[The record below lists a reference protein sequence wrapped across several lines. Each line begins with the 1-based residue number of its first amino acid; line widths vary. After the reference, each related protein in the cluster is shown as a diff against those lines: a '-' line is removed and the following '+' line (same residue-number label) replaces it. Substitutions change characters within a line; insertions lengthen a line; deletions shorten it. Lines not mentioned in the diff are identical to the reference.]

1 MSSRC
6 IRAIYIAVLVG
17 FSMAASVQ
25 ADAASTE
32 PTLLARAE
40 VAQAE
45 QDNKEAKPKKEKREC
60 RRVRQTGSRIASRV
74 CKKPSEWAR
83 INESSQE
90 AVRRSVDGSNR
101 NTGSVTSE

>member
-6 IRAIYIAVLVG
+6 TRAIYIAVLLG
-17 FSMAASVQ
+17 FSMTASVQ
-25 ADAASTE
+25 ADAPASD
-32 PTLLARAE
+32 PSL

-45 QDNKEAKPKKEKREC
+45 QENKEVKKKKEKREC

-90 AVRRSVDGSNR
+90 AVRRSVDGSHL